1 MPKSLYLSD
10 SLCTDMEIPL
20 VDKKITFTNQTYETF
35 RLQHSPPQ
43 CGTSVLPLL
52 FDFFHL
58 TSQPAYIWD
67 SFNHYYKQRFCASP
81 SETASME
88 SSNHL
93 LKEAIRLF
101 VTHNLLYS
109 MFIDS
114 QTLIVL
120 QSDPLLFAS
129 CLQSVH
135 VNEYKSSSRHPVANR
150 SQESNY
156 DLLLVFGILSL
167 TFSSL
172 HEHEKNDDLIEHAMA
187 FYQKAHT
194 LFFQLSF
201 PVAPSDPASPAL
213 EQKDLFSLLKA
224 TILLAHFQCS
234 VISPEQAFTTIR
246 IGLDILHRTPFEL
259 DEEGL
264 VILKTLDAWH
274 IWLAFYL
281 CMPYTHIVL
290 AKLQREPTLSDSKFT
305 KEQQWA
311 FDIVDSYSQLM
322 RITMKRQK
330 STHSQQTKESLL
342 SSFSLPTKPLF
353 DFVHH
358 GKNPWLTISL
368 FQHVL
373 DIHIKLFS
381 LKHNLTSFTH
391 TYSIDSFV
399 KSSQHILDISS
410 KIVNYFSH
418 ITTYFSQQE
427 KIEHFNELYSTLN
440 KIAKAST
447 MCRQTLEVI
456 VNQLNHPEFSL
467 NADSAIKRRERKRL
481 NKLKKTTAPPSP
493 SPSSSSDATAVVVSR
508 TKPSI
513 SITSCDT
520 GGGAMISNTTSQ
532 PDTPSTMSQFLA
544 HPTIPSELLLMES
557 TKTPGLDHMA
567 SHPTSIHSRADID
580 REQLEKLSHKPSRL
594 QQQYQQYQHEQQIL
608 IQQQRYQ
615 RQWSELDLQPEHS
628 ISSNNHPNSHYLFS
642 SKYTMPSSIHT
653 THSPR
658 HKNEYNTPI
667 LPPQDDINDHYHF
680 YQNNNKRNN
689 HHSSSNFNLQ
699 TYKKF
704 KPNVHITTSHYNQKQ
719 PSQNQPFH
727 DLQENSELVSASSEQ
742 DRSRQN
748 SLANTP
754 FIDVNELTSEPQS
767 TDDDAALMYWMLDSN
782 NNPNTFYQVATT
794 PSTPTAIH
802 PPLSSD
808 DTKSETELVSSPV
821 QQTHFGYQNSS
832 TPQSN
837 SIAAIQSWQPSV
849 EVDDTSLNAV
859 TKLPLPQPSKSVIQP
874 VNHWATSASK
884 GTWSKFFFA
893 SEMQTLHYQTPPLV
907 HYNEQSPFPMHL
919 NMIQEEHRQPHGSS
933 KPFFYSYHQKN
944 LTDRSNRNLVVLPS
958 QPIQTTNA
966 HEDAV
971 AAAVWAATAD
981 KTNSN
986 DPKDVTFTPKRRKH
1000 PNTI

>member
-1 MPKSLYLSD
+1 MAGTFRWHSCSNTDFPLKRHKVSKACEACRNKKMRCDGIRSRNATMPRSLYLSD
-10 SLCTDMEIPL
+10 SLCTDMENPL
-20 VDKKITFTNQTYETF
+20 VDKKFTFTNQTYETF
-35 RLQHSPPQ
+35 RLHHSPPQ
-43 CGTSVLPLL
+43 CGTSVLPL
-52 FDFFHL
+52 F
-58 TSQPAYIWD
+58 YIWD
-67 SFNHYYKQRFCASP
+67 SFNHYLNNTFALRLPKLHPWSF
-81 SETASME
+81 
-88 SSNHL
+88 SNHL
-93 LKEAIRLF
+93 LKEAIRL
-101 VTHNLLYS
+101 

-114 QTLIVL
+114 QILIVL
-120 QSDPLLFAS
+120 QSDPLLFA

-135 VNEYKSSSRHPVANR
+135 VNEYRSSSRHPVASH
-150 SQESNY
+150 SQESDY

-172 HEHEKNDDLIEHAMA
+172 HEHEKNDDFIEHAMA

-201 PVAPSDPASPAL
+201 PMTPSDPASPAL
-213 EQKDLFSLLKA
+213 DQKDLFSLLKA

-234 VISPEQAFTTIR
+234 
-246 IGLDILHRTPFEL
+246 
-259 DEEGL
+259 GL

-281 CMPYTHIVL
+281 CMPYTHIIP
-290 AKLQREPTLSDSKFT
+290 AKLQKEPTLSDNKFS

-311 FDIVDSYSQLM
+311 FDIMDSYSQLM
-322 RITMKRQK
+322 RVTMMKRQK
-330 STHSQQTKESLL
+330 STHSQQAKKSPH

-358 GKNPWLTISL
+358 DKNPWLTISL

-373 DIHIKLFS
+373 DIHIQLFS
-381 LKHNLTSFTH
+381 LKHNSTSFNH

-410 KIVNYFSH
+410 KIVSYSR
-418 ITTYFSQQE
+418 
-427 KIEHFNELYSTLN
+427 KIDHFDTLYSTLN
-440 KIAKAST
+440 KIAKTST
-447 MCRQTLEVI
+447 MCKQTLEVI
-456 VNQLNHPEFSL
+456 
-467 NADSAIKRRERKRL
+467 I
-481 NKLKKTTAPPSP
+481 T
-493 SPSSSSDATAVVVSR
+493 VVVSR

-520 GGGAMISNTTSQ
+520 GGGEVMVSNTTSQ

-544 HPTIPSELLLMES
+544 HSTIPSELLLMEN
-557 TKTPGLDHMA
+557 TRTPGLDHMA
-567 SHPTSIHSRADID
+567 SHPMSIHSRADID

-608 IQQQRYQ
+608 IQQQKYQ

-628 ISSNNHPNSHYLFS
+628 ISSNNHPNNHYLFS
-642 SKYTMPSSIHT
+642 SKYSMPSSINT
-653 THSPR
+653 THSP
-658 HKNEYNTPI
+658 KPK
-667 LPPQDDINDHYHF
+667 NDHYHF

-704 KPNVHITTSHYNQKQ
+704 KPNVHITTSLRSKTAF
-719 PSQNQPFH
+719 SNQPFH
-727 DLQENSELVSASSEQ
+727 HIQENSELVSASSEQ

-748 SLANTP
+748 SLVNTP

-767 TDDDAALMYWMLDSN
+767 ADDDAALMYWMLDGN
-782 NNPNTFYQVATT
+782 NNPTTFYHTT
-794 PSTPTAIH
+794 H
-802 PPLSSD
+802 PPLSSH
-808 DTKSETELVSSPV
+808 DTKSETELLSSPV
-821 QQTHFGYQNSS
+821 HQTHFGYQSSS

-859 TKLPLPQPSKSVIQP
+859 TKLPLPQPSKSTSQP

-907 HYNEQSPFPMHL
+907 HYNEPSPFPMHL
-919 NMIQEEHRQPHGSS
+919 NMIQEEHRQPQGQI
-933 KPFFYSYHQKN
+933 KQKFGCITFSAN
-944 LTDRSNRNLVVLPS
+944 T
-958 QPIQTTNA
+958 TTNA